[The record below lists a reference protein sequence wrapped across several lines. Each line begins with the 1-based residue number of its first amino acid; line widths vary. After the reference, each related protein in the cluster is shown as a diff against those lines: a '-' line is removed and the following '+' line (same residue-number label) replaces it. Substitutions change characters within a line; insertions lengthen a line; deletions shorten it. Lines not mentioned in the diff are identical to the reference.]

1 MARFLHFSMALYK
14 VTIETYQ
21 KHEKPTLLEWYEVLE
36 TKTFN
41 NEEALDLTQKIKMYI
56 TGSMDIFSKETNV
69 DLNSRFIVYD
79 ISQLTTKFKP
89 FGFMA
94 LDSDDSVSNF

>member
-1 MARFLHFSMALYK
+1 M
-14 VTIETYQ
+14 
-21 KHEKPTLLEWYEVLE
+21 LE

-69 DLNSRFIVYD
+69 NLNSRFIVYD

-94 LDSDDSVSNF
+94 LEENIWQRVVKNNAKGITTWVYFDEIQVLPVSYTHLRAHET